1 MGLLQTTVLCAEQ
14 TEIMKRIT
22 GAVLTKFVLAQPSQE
37 PMLFLRTTE
46 PSYVP
51 TVSHTKAAKIKKNS
65 IEI

>member
-1 MGLLQTTVLCAEQ
+1 MGLLPTMALCAEQ
-14 TEIMKRIT
+14 TEAMKRIT

-51 TVSHTKAAKIKKNS
+51 TVGHTTAAKMI
-65 IEI
+65 